1 MKGSGVPVVGGE
13 GEGDAGALL
22 RAGID
27 GYPEA
32 DGSGEIADEVET
44 QGIAG
49 GFVGVVFQYGPGFRR
64 EAGAVIGDGEG
75 GVGTGRPGFPVD
87 PAVGGGGDSF
97 DGVGGEVAE
106 DGL

>member
-27 GYPEA
+27 GDPEA
-32 DGSGEIADEVET
+32 DGSGEIADEAEAE
-44 QGIAG
+44 GIAG
-49 GFVGVVFQYGPGFRR
+49 GFVGVAFEYGPGFRR
-64 EAGAVIGDGEG
+64 DAGTVIGDGEG
-75 GVGTGRPGFPVD
+75 SFGGLPMDVAFGRR
-87 PAVGGGGDSF
+87 GDSF